1 MRFICLII
9 SFILIVIG
17 QSVLYNYQMRNV
29 DNVSPQQ
36 MYEITL
42 VKNEVAR

>member
-1 MRFICLII
+1 MKFILII

-17 QSVLYNYQMRNV
+17 QSVLYNYQMKNI
-29 DNVSPQQ
+29 DKISPQQ

-42 VKNEVAR
+42 IKNGVPR